1 VIFNPIPTAAAA
13 QINIKNGM
21 PTLYGRAN
29 KHTGVY
35 VPAINTKTMAWSIC
49 CIVFCERIDLVNRW
63 YEAEVEYNASSDN
76 A

>member
-1 VIFNPIPTAAAA
+1 
-13 QINIKNGM
+13 
-21 PTLYGRAN
+21 
-29 KHTGVY
+29 
-35 VPAINTKTMAWSIC
+35 MAWSTC